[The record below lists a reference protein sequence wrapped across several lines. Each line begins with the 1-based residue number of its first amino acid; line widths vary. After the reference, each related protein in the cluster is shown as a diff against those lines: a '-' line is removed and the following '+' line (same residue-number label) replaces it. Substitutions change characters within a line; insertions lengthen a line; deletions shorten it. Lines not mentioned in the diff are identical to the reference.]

1 MLTICW
7 VNSPPLHSPNL
18 LQASGTKR
26 EKKLLGA
33 PDPCSTISSIRAE
46 NNREAWEEEES
57 FHSRDT
63 KTAEMSPMRRAVSP
77 PARHSRGLRWGD
89 GCRQQTGSKQKG
101 NAEANVVPGAPQ
113 GSSLLCEFRSSGDD
127 SKLHS
132 MVGPKCDC
140 EKVMKDPCDLMIKC
154 QVKISISKCRLI
166 QKGEEK
172 KKSLSCTG
180 RRRAAYL
187 AVRKETKT
195 PQITAQSQ
203 QLTASGGQKNKQN
216 IGSGCDT
223 TGKCTAVLVPLP
235 RGQRDGRGDE
245 KHFVPIEMR

>member
-1 MLTICW
+1 
-7 VNSPPLHSPNL
+7 
-18 LQASGTKR
+18 
-26 EKKLLGA
+26 
-33 PDPCSTISSIRAE
+33 
-46 NNREAWEEEES
+46 
-57 FHSRDT
+57 
-63 KTAEMSPMRRAVSP
+63 MSPVRRAVSP
-77 PARHSRGLRWGD
+77 PARHSHGLRWGG

-132 MVGPKCDC
+132 TVRPKCDC
-140 EKVMKDPCDLMIKC
+140 EKVMEDLCDLMIKC

-172 KKSLSCTG
+172 KSLSCTG
-180 RRRAAYL
+180 GRRAACL
-187 AVRKETKT
+187 AVRKEPKT
-195 PQITAQSQ
+195 PQISAQSQ

-223 TGKCTAVLVPLP
+223 TGKRTAVWFPSP
-235 RGQRDGRGDE
+235 KGRGMA
-245 KHFVPIEMR
+245 VGMRSTLYQ

>member
-7 VNSPPLHSPNL
+7 VNSPPPLHSPNL

-113 GSSLLCEFRSSGDD
+113 SSSLLCEFRSSGDD

-132 MVGPKCDC
+132 MVRPKCDY
-140 EKVMKDPCDLMIKC
+140 EKVMEDPCDLMIKC

-166 QKGEEK
+166 QKGEK
-172 KKSLSCTG
+172 KKITVLHKQKKGCLFSSQKRDKDTADNCTEP
-180 RRRAAYL
+180 AADCQWWS
-187 AVRKETKT
+187 E
-195 PQITAQSQ
+195 
-203 QLTASGGQKNKQN
+203 KQ
-216 IGSGCDT
+216 T
-223 TGKCTAVLVPLP
+223 EHWERL
-235 RGQRDGRGDE
+235 
-245 KHFVPIEMR
+245 